1 MSHNKQ
7 SITPVIMM
15 AVQAAPDA
23 AFVGGEVYNG
33 PELGDYHVIVSDSAM
48 GETNKK
54 DRKQLILELTVK
66 DDPNHTAMEGKKLTK
81 MWQSF
86 PNAADDDR
94 KRKTML
100 GIIKR
105 QVYEGF
111 GIPWPKDSKPLDPRI
126 FTGKSAWVRFGE
138 RKDKEGKIR
147 QNITHV
153 VQKQDQL
160 PKGNGVPA
168 GKTEKAAGVAT
179 TSARRRPGAPAEA

>member
-1 MSHNKQ
+1 
-7 SITPVIMM
+7 M
-15 AVQAAPDA
+15 AINAAPDA
-23 AFVGGEVYNG
+23 VMVGGEVYNG
-33 PELGDYHVIVSDSAM
+33 PELGDYHVIVSDASL

-66 DDPNHTAMEGKKLTK
+66 DDPSHVSMEGKKLTK

-86 PNAADDDR
+86 PNAGDDDR
-94 KRKTML
+94 KKKTML

-111 GIPWPKDSKPLDPRI
+111 ALAWPKELKAFDPRI
-126 FTGKSAWVRFGE
+126 FVGKTAWVRFGE
-138 RKDKEGKIR
+138 RKDKEGKMR

-153 VQKQDQL
+153 VQKLEQL

-168 GKTEKAAGVAT
+168 GKTEKAAGVP
-179 TSARRRPGAPAEA
+179 SRRRPASGAPTAQA